1 MGFLPTYSLQVET
14 SDKEHVTIEPPFTID
29 FEISRKWLMSANTC
43 TLRIYNL
50 AEATRNRLYKDL
62 YQTTVYRAL
71 QFRAG
76 YPDYPLPLIFNGNV
90 LHCYS
95 YRQGV
100 DFITEIEG
108 QDGQIAMVNGFST
121 MTKTAGTST
130 GDMLRSLIADL
141 PEIDGSAIIGTFDQ
155 VNSRGEALMGNT
167 WQLIS
172 EKSGN
177 CAVID
182 NEQVKILND
191 NEVIAGE
198 IPEISSASGLLGS
211 PLRSEQMIQVSLIFE
226 PRLTLGQKVHL
237 NSTTNPI
244 FNRDYKVMGIQHQ
257 GTISPSVDGER
268 KTTAWLS
275 FGSQALKM
283 IAGVPVQ

>member
-14 SDKEHVTIEPPFTID
+14 SDSEHVTIAPPLTIE

-43 TLRIYNL
+43 FLRIYNL

-76 YPDYPLPLIFNGNV
+76 YPDYPLPLVFNGNV

-100 DFITEIEG
+100 NFITEIEG
-108 QDGQIAMVNGFST
+108 QDGQIAMVNGFTSK
-121 MTKTAGTST
+121 TKPAGASA
-130 GDMLRSLIADL
+130 GDILKALIADL
-141 PEIDGSAIIGTFDQ
+141 PNTAGSAIIGTFKQ
-155 VNSRGEALMGNT
+155 VNARGEALSGNT
-167 WQLIS
+167 WKLIS
-172 EKSGN
+172 DKSGN

-182 NEQVKILND
+182 NGQVKILND
-191 NEVIAGE
+191 REAITGE
-198 IPEISSASGLLGS
+198 IPELSSASGLLGS
-211 PLRSEQMIQVSLIFE
+211 PVRTDTMIQVSLIFE

-237 NSTTNPI
+237 SSTTNPI
-244 FNRDYKVMGIQHQ
+244 FDNDYKVMGIEHS
-257 GTISPSVDGER
+257 GTISPAVDGER
-268 KTTAWLS
+268 RTTAWLY
-275 FGSQALKM
+275 FGAQALKM
-283 IAGVPVQ
+283 IEGTPFQ

>member
-14 SDKEHVTIEPPFTID
+14 SDSEHVTIAPPLTIE

-43 TLRIYNL
+43 FLRIYNL

-76 YPDYPLPLIFNGNV
+76 YPDYPLPLVFNGNV

-100 DFITEIEG
+100 NFITEIEG
-108 QDGQIAMVNGFST
+108 QDGQIAMVNGFTS
-121 MTKTAGTST
+121 KTIAAGASA
-130 GDMLRSLIADL
+130 GDILKALIADL
-141 PEIDGSAIIGTFDQ
+141 PNTAGSAIIGTFEQ
-155 VNSRGEALMGNT
+155 VNARGEALSGNT
-167 WQLIS
+167 WKLIS
-172 EKSGN
+172 DKSGN

-182 NEQVKILND
+182 NGQVKILND
-191 NEVIAGE
+191 SEAITGE
-198 IPEISSASGLLGS
+198 IPELSSASGLLGS
-211 PLRSEQMIQVSLIFE
+211 PVRTDTMIQVSLIFE

-237 NSTTNPI
+237 SSTTNPI
-244 FNRDYKVMGIQHQ
+244 FDRDYKVMGIEHS
-257 GTISPSVDGER
+257 GTISPAVDGER
-268 KTTAWLS
+268 RTTAWLY
-275 FGSQALKM
+275 FGAQALKM
-283 IAGVPVQ
+283 IAGTPIQ